1 MLARFDAMEK
11 SLPGGFDAALTEDD
25 GVKLVHVAD
34 DRGRRPLAAMAAQV
48 QEQAATARA
57 RLAEREREVL
67 ERFLLH
73 ELVDELRS
81 RLADAGDLVTGANRA
96 LARVHTSH
104 GKGVHLVWQLRDD
117 APDAAVVVTRLVVD
131 DLRSDQDDS
140 ALRTALLALIDAE
153 RERDPG
159 AGYDEHL
166 RAALS
171 YRDWFEFRVHVTDTA
186 RPGSRPLLTKKL
198 GLSQGEQRVL
208 SYLALFAA
216 AASHYDALRRESP
229 TAPRLMLLDDAFA
242 KVDERTHAEL
252 LGHLA
257 ELDLDYILTS
267 ERLWGCFP
275 NVPSLEI
282 YEAVR
287 DPAVPGVALVHY
299 RWDGS
304 ERHLVGV

>member
-1 MLARFDAMEK
+1 M
-11 SLPGGFDAALTEDD
+11 
-25 GVKLVHVAD
+25 
-34 DRGRRPLAAMAAQV
+34 
-48 QEQAATARA
+48 
-57 RLAEREREVL
+57 L

-81 RLADAGDLVTGANRA
+81 RLADARDLVSGANHA
-96 LARVHTSH
+96 LANIRTSH
-104 GKGVHLVWQLRDD
+104 GKGVHLTWQLRDD
-117 APDAAVVVTRLVVD
+117 APEPAVVVTKLVVD
-131 DLRSDQDDS
+131 DLRSEDDDD
-140 ALRTALLALIDAE
+140 ALRAALLALIEAE

-166 RAALS
+166 SAALG
-171 YRDWFEFRVHVTDTA
+171 YRDWFEFRVHVTDVTH
-186 RPGSRPLLTKKL
+186 PGSRPLLTRKL

-216 AASHYDALRRESP
+216 ASSHYDALRRTSP
-229 TAPRLMLLDDAFA
+229 TAPRLLLLDDVFA
-242 KVDERTHAEL
+242 KVDERTHADL

-257 ELDLDYILTS
+257 DLDLDYILTS

-287 DPAVPGVALVHY
+287 DPAVSGVALVHY